1 MTPATRRNEPREAR
15 RSGPEAERS
24 EDPIAAVGV
33 WQGRPAEPCTSRRQQ
48 SAAASGDVR
57 RAQPF
62 GTTHT
67 GRQSPDLNVL
77 QLPAP
82 AAAGAAC

>member
-1 MTPATRRNEPREAR
+1 MTPATRHSEEAR

-24 EDPIAAVGV
+24 EDPSTRLLAYGKDSLHIL
-33 WQGRPAEPCTSRRQQ
+33 RQQ

-62 GTTHT
+62 GTNAHRLTVT
-67 GRQSPDLNVL
+67 
-77 QLPAP
+77 
-82 AAAGAAC
+82 